1 MTLAADVVDRLLL
14 GKFLLGHIRSTPV
27 ARPDRLTIARH
38 LLAAHDA
45 AELVIAGI
53 AQHLECLPP
62 SPKTYLMDYFEKINL
77 LDILCRL
84 YAEIILPEAV
94 INEFGTPTID
104 CYSSKRVESPLVRLL
119 VSDLNLGKGESEV
132 IAWGRETGM
141 RIIIDD
147 LKARKVAE
155 TLELNL
161 TGTIGIL
168 LKAEKLGFIDS
179 AHDKAKELRDK
190 GFYVSDQLLDDMSR
204 LEISD

>member
-1 MTLAADVVDRLLL
+1 MPEIAIVDASAL
-14 GKFLLGHIRSTPV
+14 
-27 ARPDRLTIARH
+27 IA
-38 LLAAHDA
+38 L
-45 AELVIAGI
+45 
-53 AQHLECLPP
+53 
-62 SPKTYLMDYFEKINL
+62 EKINL

-132 IAWGRETGM
+132 IALGRETGM

-155 TLELNL
+155 TLELNI
-161 TGTIGIL
+161 TGTVGIL
-168 LKAEKLGFIDS
+168 LKAENMALIESAYDS
-179 AHDKAKELRDK
+179 TKELRDK
-190 GFYVSDQLLDDMSR
+190 GSMFQINY
-204 LEISD
+204 